1 MRRFSY
7 VLEWAGIVVV
17 VSMLVLRLPMLLAYF
32 INVPNVL
39 DYLPLQRGFMSG
51 FILAFCSVQISLV
64 LHNETL
70 REAFRAH
77 RQLLRRDFRR
87 LAWFCLI
94 CGLNFFL
101 ILVIDAM
108 VRSAIA
114 DRAAAMIVWKS
125 IFVFCGLWLPAGS
138 LLPGLFSSANAKAGG
153 SRRRIGFVIERMK
166 TSDAATEITRAS
178 KSNLA
183 FAFIAMS
190 GARRRDITTFYA
202 FCRVIDDIADDN
214 LRDPETKR
222 RELARW
228 RQSLRGEFANEPA
241 LARPVRQLILTY
253 PITPEMLEEIITGVE
268 MDVDIRRYATWDE
281 LRVYCHRVASA
292 VGLVSIEIFGY
303 RNPQCR
309 DYAIALGLA
318 LQMTNI
324 IRDVATDLKADRIY
338 LPAQDLARFHYDEQ
352 DLRNHLADSR
362 FTQLMNFEAA
372 RAEKFFADAARLL
385 PPEDRRSML
394 PAEIMRSIYHA
405 LLRRMK
411 VDNFRIFEKGY
422 RLSKLEKS
430 GRVTAQVL
438 NCFLNLPRQVSV

>member
-1 MRRFSY
+1 MKT
-7 VLEWAGIVVV
+7 G
-17 VSMLVLRLPMLLAYF
+17 
-32 INVPNVL
+32 
-39 DYLPLQRGFMSG
+39 D
-51 FILAFCSVQISLV
+51 
-64 LHNETL
+64 
-70 REAFRAH
+70 
-77 RQLLRRDFRR
+77 
-87 LAWFCLI
+87 
-94 CGLNFFL
+94 
-101 ILVIDAM
+101 
-108 VRSAIA
+108 
-114 DRAAAMIVWKS
+114 AAA
-125 IFVFCGLWLPAGS
+125 
-138 LLPGLFSSANAKAGG
+138 
-153 SRRRIGFVIERMK
+153 
-166 TSDAATEITRAS
+166 EITRAS

-228 RQSLRGEFANEPA
+228 RQALRGEFPNEPA
-241 LARPVRQLILTY
+241 LAKSVRQLILTY

-268 MDVDIRRYATWDE
+268 MDVDIRRYATWNE
-281 LRVYCHRVASA
+281 LHIYCHRVASA

-303 RNPQCR
+303 KNSQCR
-309 DYAIALGLA
+309 DYAVALGLA

-338 LPAQDLARFHYDEQ
+338 LPAQDLARFHYNEP
-352 DLRNHLADSR
+352 DLRNHLTDSR
-362 FTQLMNFEAA
+362 FAQLMNFEAT

-394 PAEIMRSIYHA
+394 PAEIMRSIYQA

-411 VDNFRIFEKGY
+411 LDNFRVFEKTY

-430 GRVTAQVL
+430 GRVAAQL
-438 NCFLNLPRQVSV
+438 LKFF